1 MIDLKAGVPY
11 VGLVASRKRAATVR
25 SLLEERGAAGAATVR
40 SPVGLDLGAR
50 TAPEVA
56 LSILA
61 EIVQTQASQA
71 QKRTPVPAAVAP
83 TTAVDPV
90 CGMSVTMSVPR
101 HTAEVEGVAYYFCC
115 ANCRVTFLR
124 DPQAYQ
130 ARP

>member
-1 MIDLKAGVPY
+1 MTVLRQAPRRSGVRW
-11 VGLVASRKRAATVR
+11 GSTSA
-25 SLLEERGAAGAATVR
+25 RG
-40 SPVGLDLGAR
+40 P
-50 TAPEVA
+50 APEVA

-61 EIVQTQASQA
+61 EIVQVQASV

-83 TTAVDPV
+83 TNAVDPV
-90 CGMSVTMSVPR
+90 CGMSVNMSGAR